1 MNLIKILWTDDEI
14 ENLRSHII
22 FLESKGYSVETAT
35 NGEDAL
41 DMLEKNTYDIV
52 FLDENMPGLSG
63 IETLSKLKN
72 NYPNIPVVMITK
84 SEEESIMEDAIGSK
98 ISDYLIKPVNPNQ
111 ILLCL
116 KKNLENK
123 KLVSDKTTHSYHMEF
138 RQIGMEISPN
148 ISWEEWQRIYKKIVN
163 WELKLSD
170 NADADVL
177 EILEMQ
183 KNEANTAFSKF
194 IENNYVSWLHENDN
208 ENPLMS
214 HTLVQKKMLSRLS
227 NDKSCFLLMLDNLRY
242 DQWKVMQNSIE
253 DFYRVEEENICCSIL
268 PTVTQY
274 ARNAFFAGLMPLEI
288 QKKYPDKWYSEED
301 EGSKNQFEEFFM
313 QEQLQRFG
321 KKISM
326 SYHKVL
332 DIYAGKKYLDLLPNL
347 INNNLNILVYNFV
360 DLLSHARTE
369 MKLIKEL
376 TDGDAA
382 YRSITLSWFKH
393 SPLYEI
399 IQYISAKRIPLFI
412 ASDHGS
418 VKVTNPVKIIGDKS
432 TNTNLRYKI
441 GKNLNYNPKE
451 VFCPN
456 KTEDVFLPKINV
468 SSSYIFAKE
477 SDFFAYPNNYNYY
490 VNYYRNSCQHG
501 GISMQEMMIPF
512 VYLQAK

>member
-22 FLESKGYSVETAT
+22 FLENKGYSVETAT

-72 NYPNIPVVMITK
+72 NHPNIPVVMITK

-138 RQIGMEISPN
+138 RQIGIEISPN
-148 ISWEEWQRIYKKIVN
+148 ISWEDWQRIYKKIVS

-177 EILEMQ
+177 EILELQ

-194 IENNYVSWLHENDN
+194 IEKNYLSWLHKNDN

-214 HTLVQKKMLSRLS
+214 HTLVQKKMLPRLS
-227 NDKSCFLLMLDNLRY
+227 TDNSSFLLMLDNLRF
-242 DQWKVMQNSIE
+242 DQWKIIQNTIE
-253 DFYRVEEENICCSIL
+253 DFYRVEEENIACSIL

-288 QKKYPDKWYSEED
+288 QKKYPDKWYSEE
-301 EGSKNQFEEFFM
+301 EEESKNQFEEFFLE
-313 QEQLQRFG
+313 EQFKRFG

-332 DIYAGKKYLDLLPNL
+332 DIYAGKKYLELLPNL
-347 INNNLNILVYNFV
+347 MQNNINVLVYNFV

-399 IQYISAKRIPLFI
+399 VQYLSSKKIPLFI

-418 VKVTNPVKIIGDKS
+418 VKVTNPVKVIGDKN

-451 VFCPN
+451 VYHPN
-456 KTEDVFLPKINV
+456 KTEDIFLPKINV

-490 VNYYRNSCQHG
+490 VNYYKNSFQHG